1 MLILLIP
8 VIIPLLLI
16 AGIFFIIIRRYCL
29 GAILIIGAII
39 ANIYTQTYPLHP
51 TYFTANKE
59 KTQDLRILIY
69 NIGLNNKYLNENKD
83 NLHEIEKFFSSQ
95 DADIVVLPESRL
107 SRRQALRT
115 MLDSMYQYDI
125 TQNYAIDPRYI
136 ETYVFSRYPILN
148 IESIGHYIY
157 AMQIILPADTLSLIS
172 CHLTSN
178 QSHSKLNAEDGFW
191 VNLQKGFDSRK
202 AQADTIV
209 NYISAEQGM
218 TASLRHPIVICGD
231 FNDLSG
237 SETIRKIQG
246 LNNLEDAWWQGG
258 FGYGATFTG
267 KHLYFRLD
275 HILYSPQ
282 YLELQHVDIPSVS
295 FSDHLP
301 LVADFKLN

>member
-16 AGIFFIIIRRYCL
+16 AGIFVLFHRRYYL
-29 GAILIIGAII
+29 AASLIIAAII
-39 ANIYTQTYPLHP
+39 ANLYTQTYPLHL
-51 TYFTANKE
+51 TYFTE
-59 KTQDLRILIY
+59 KKDQSYDLRILTY
-69 NIGLNNKYLNENKD
+69 NIGLNNDYLNENKD
-83 NLHEIEKFFSSQ
+83 NLREIEHFFSSQ
-95 DADIVVLPESRL
+95 DADIVVLPESRMATK
-107 SRRQALRT
+107 QAFLT

-125 TQNYAIDPRYI
+125 KQDYDIDPRYI

-148 IESIGHYIY
+148 VESIGHYIY
-157 AMQIILPADTLSLIS
+157 AMKVVLPTDTLTLLA

-178 QSHSKLNAEDGFW
+178 QLNSKLNEGDGLFA
-191 VNLQKGFDSRK
+191 NLQRGFQSRT
-202 AQADTIV
+202 AQADTII
-209 NYISAEQGM
+209 NYFSAEQE
-218 TASLRHPIVICGD
+218 TVASLRHPTIICGD

-237 SETIRKIQG
+237 SETIRKIQRE
-246 LNNLEDAWWQGG
+246 NNLEDAWWQGG

-282 YLELQHVDIPSVS
+282 NFDLQRVDIPQVQ

-301 LVADFKLN
+301 LVADFKMR